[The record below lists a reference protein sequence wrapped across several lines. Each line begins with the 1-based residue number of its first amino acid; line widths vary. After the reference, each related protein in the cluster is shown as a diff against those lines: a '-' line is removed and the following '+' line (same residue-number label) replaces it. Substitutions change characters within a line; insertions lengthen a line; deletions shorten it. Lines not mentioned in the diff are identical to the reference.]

1 MTRLFICTAVALF
14 MGTIPA
20 LAADYSNPSTSQTG
34 QDVSPSTKSAKTP
47 PSGSADTSS
56 GAAQQSSAPPFFL
69 CCNSLE
75 VKSYNRLWLLATQ
88 GEHRGR
94 KKRRPRLSALCD

>member
-56 GAAQQSSAPPFFL
+56 GAAQQSSAPP
-69 CCNSLE
+69 SSSAATPS
-75 VKSYNRLWLLATQ
+75 KSNPTTGSGY
-88 GEHRGR
+88 
-94 KKRRPRLSALCD
+94 